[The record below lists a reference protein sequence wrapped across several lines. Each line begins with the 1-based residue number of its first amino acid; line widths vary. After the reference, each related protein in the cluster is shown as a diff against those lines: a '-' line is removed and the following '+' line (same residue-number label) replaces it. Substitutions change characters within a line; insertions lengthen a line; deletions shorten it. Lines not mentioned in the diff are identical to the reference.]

1 MSTLRTHL
9 ARLHRQ
15 RRPRTAYPGSA
26 RRPHGAARVS
36 ADHSASAQPSHPF
49 SPVVTGLR

>member
-15 RRPRTAYPGSA
+15 RRPRTAYPGSTP
-26 RRPHGAARVS
+26 RTRGAARVG
-36 ADHSASAQPSHPF
+36 ADHSVSAQPSHPS